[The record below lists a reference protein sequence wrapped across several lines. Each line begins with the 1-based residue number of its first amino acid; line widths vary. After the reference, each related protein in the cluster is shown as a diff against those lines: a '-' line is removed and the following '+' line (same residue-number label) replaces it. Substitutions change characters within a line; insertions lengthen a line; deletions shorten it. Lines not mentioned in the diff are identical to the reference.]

1 MSGSQQEVHVPEV
14 RAATLLKKRQ
24 LWAFPLVVGSVVIGL
39 MTIIYFGS
47 IVDPTSHLH
56 GLPVLLVNQDR
67 GAHTSSGKV
76 DLGDEVTSALTG
88 SPRVSTRLALDVT
101 TLGNAEAQ
109 MNKNNGYATIV
120 IPAGFTTSVLAL
132 AAPPT
137 AATPAAPATPLPAIE
152 LLENDRAGTL
162 GVSLAAGVVQPAVSA
177 VSKELGSQLL
187 KSTAASGQPS
197 AAPKALLED
206 PVSLDSV
213 AFRPLPSHAGLGLSA
228 FYAALL
234 VMMCGFLGATIINSS
249 VDTGLGYATS
259 EVGPW
264 WRQRLPLSI
273 TRWQTL
279 LAKWALAVPIMLVF
293 TGVLLGV
300 AAGILRLDAPHW
312 GYLWLYGWFA
322 ASVVCIGTLVLFAAL
337 GSFGQL
343 IAILVF
349 VYLGLA
355 SSGGT
360 IPLEALAG
368 FYKFVAN
375 FEPLRQILS
384 GVRAILYFNSALDA
398 GLGRA
403 LILTSIGLVFW
414 VLIGVVVTIWYD
426 RRGFYRMEP
435 EILAYTYSAV
445 HGYKQRHEQLSTVD
459 GPEAPAREEGPVS
472 SSGEARPG

>member
-1 MSGSQQEVHVPEV
+1 MSEFQSENAIPEV

-24 LWAFPLVVGSVVIGL
+24 IWAFPLVVGSLLIGL
-39 MTIIYFGS
+39 VTLIYFGS
-47 IVDPTSHLH
+47 IVDPTGHLH

-67 GAHTSSGKV
+67 GAQTSGGKV
-76 DLGDEVTSALTG
+76 NLGDEVTSAITG
-88 SPRVSTRLALDVT
+88 SPQVSTKLALDVT
-101 TLGNAEAQ
+101 TLSKAETR
-109 MNKNNGYATIV
+109 MNNNNGYASVV
-120 IPAGFTTSVLAL
+120 IPAGFSTSVLAL
-132 AAPPT
+132 AAPATATTPGTPT
-137 AATPAAPATPLPAIE
+137 TPLPAIE
-152 LLENDRAGTL
+152 LLENDRSGTL
-162 GVSLAAGVVQPAVSA
+162 GVSLAAGVVQPAIGA
-177 VSKELGSQLL
+177 VSKKIGSQLL
-187 KSTAASGQPS
+187 KSTATSGQPS

-206 PVSLDSV
+206 PVSLRLVDY
-213 AFRPLPSHAGLGLSA
+213 RPLPAHAGLGLSA
-228 FYAALL
+228 FYGALL

-249 VDTGLGYATS
+249 VDAGLGYATS

-279 LAKWALAVPIMLVF
+279 LAKWAVAVPVMLVF

-300 AAGILRLDAPHW
+300 AAGVLRMDAPHW

-337 GSFGQL
+337 GGLGQL
-343 IAILVF
+343 IALLVF
-349 VYLGLA
+349 VYIGLA

-384 GVRAILYFNSALDA
+384 GVRAILYFHSALSA
-398 GLGRA
+398 GLSRA

-414 VLIGVVVTIWYD
+414 VVIGVVVTNWYD
-426 RRGFYRMEP
+426 RRGFDRLRP

-445 HGYKQRHEQLSTVD
+445 RTYKEQRQQLSTVD
-459 GPEAPAREEGPVS
+459 GPDATTSAEGP
-472 SSGEARPG
+472 